1 MNYLDGMP
9 QDEQKR
15 FMELLQEIEIKSAQT
30 RLLDGGDT
38 CFDICIGSFNQ
49 RQIND
54 KEIKCVKSC
63 TDKFFHIQA
72 RCMKRWQEQMQLQQ
86 KKQEKFIK
94 HDQLYQQKL
103 QTLGSE
109 PNPN

>member
-1 MNYLDGMP
+1 MDLQGVSP
-9 QDEQKR
+9 EEQKR
-15 FMELLQEIEIKSAQT
+15 FMSLLQEIEIKSAQT

-63 TDKFFHIQA
+63 TDKFFHVQA

-86 KKQEKFIK
+86 KKQQQFIE
-94 HDQLYQQKL
+94 HDQLYQQKIETL
-103 QTLGSE
+103 Q
-109 PNPN
+109 PNPDNQ